1 MTSSK
6 ALRALLFAGVAGTV
20 CATPALSQEEARGG
34 SILLEE
40 IIVTATKRQ
49 ESVRD
54 VSGGVSA
61 VTGAQLEAIGAQ
73 SFADYIQRTP
83 GVVFN
88 DYQPGTSH
96 VVIRGVATNSGN
108 VQGQGTT
115 GYYINEVPLTE
126 PGWTIVIPDIDAFD
140 VDRVEVLRGPQGSLF
155 GSASMGG
162 AVNYIANK
170 ADASGLDAAVE
181 STFAKTKNADLG
193 YTMKGMLNVPVV
205 EDKLAVRAVG
215 SFRRDQGFIDNV
227 GIDKEGSGDIA
238 VGGGR
243 LSVVWTPDDLTEV
256 SWLSLYQKTDV
267 DDAPYRNP
275 TVGSLQ
281 RRTSLA
287 EPNETDVE
295 IHSLRVDRDLGFA
308 TLTALGAYQKKSQD
322 FVFDFSPYRD
332 AYNADLGLN
341 LTSPLYI
348 GSGGDSKGKSA
359 ELRLASNGDGPL
371 KWLIGGMYFK
381 TDKDLYEGLGAT
393 SGVQEA
399 FNASP
404 LFGPG
409 SGTVIAPD
417 GRIFNA
423 FYTDLDGEET
433 ALFGEAS
440 YNFTPEWKLT
450 VGGRLFETKV
460 TETATSSGFS
470 AYPTPAAPA
479 ITTTKED
486 GFNPKLSL
494 TFTPNRDFMA
504 YALYSEG
511 FRFGTP
517 NTQGLSAY
525 PIPSGSKSDTLK
537 NYEVGVRTTHLGGDL
552 LLDLTAFYIDWTDIQ
567 LRLQTP
573 DNFNYAANGSAADI
587 KGLEFSGS
595 WSATDNLDLQT
606 SITYMEA
613 RLKEDLFILWYGT
626 APKGSPLAG
635 SADWSI
641 SNTLF
646 YRFDQEYDPTLT
658 LTHLYLSE
666 GISDMNSAVPGVT
679 PNKQGGYNIFDARLG
694 ATFGTTKLTLFVD
707 NITDKRA
714 VTRTVISDS
723 GGYNQGLVRP
733 RTVGVTFGWSM

>member
-1 MTSSK
+1 MSSSK
-6 ALRALLFAGVAGTV
+6 ALRALLFAGVAGSMM
-20 CATPALSQEEARGG
+20 AGPAFAQDAGG
-34 SILLEE
+34 SLILEE

-54 VSGGVSA
+54 VSGGISA

-88 DYQPGTSH
+88 DYRPGTSH

-126 PGWTIVIPDIDAFD
+126 PGWTIVIPDVDAFD
-140 VDRVEVLRGPQGSLF
+140 VSRVEVLRGPQGSLF

-162 AVNYIANK
+162 AINYIANK
-170 ADASGLDAAVE
+170 ADSSALDMAVE
-181 STFAKTKNADLG
+181 TTLSKTKNADVG

-215 SFRRDQGFIDNV
+215 SFRRDQGFIDNL
-227 GIDKEGSGDIA
+227 GINREGSNDAAI
-238 VGGGR
+238 GGGR

-256 SWLSLYQKTDV
+256 SWLSLYQQTDV
-267 DDAPYRNP
+267 DDAPYQNP
-275 TVGSLQ
+275 TVGELK
-281 RRTSLA
+281 RRTPLA
-287 EPNETDVE
+287 EPNKTDVE

-322 FVFDFSPYRD
+322 FIFDFTSYRD

-371 KWLIGGMYFK
+371 KWLVGGMYFK
-381 TDKDLYEGLGAT
+381 TDKNLYEGLGAT
-393 SGVQEA
+393 SGVQAA
-399 FNASP
+399 FDASP
-404 LFGPG
+404 LYGPG
-409 SGTVIAPD
+409 KGAIIAPD

-423 FYTDLDGEET
+423 FYTDLDGEES

-479 ITTTKED
+479 VTTTKED
-486 GFNPKLSL
+486 GFTPKASL
-494 TFTPNRDFMA
+494 TYTPSRDFMV
-504 YALYSEG
+504 YGLYSEG

-517 NTQGLSAY
+517 NTQGLSTF
-525 PIPSGSKSDTLK
+525 PIPSGSKSDSLK
-537 NYEVGVRTTHLGGDL
+537 NYELGVRTTHLDGAL
-552 LLDLTAFYIDWTDIQ
+552 QLDLTAFYIDWTDIQ
-567 LRLQTP
+567 LRVQTP
-573 DNFNYAANGSAADI
+573 DNFNYASNGGAADI
-587 KGLEFSGS
+587 KGLEFTGS
-595 WSATDNLDLQT
+595 WHATDNLDLQT

-626 APKGSPLAG
+626 APKGSQLAG

-641 SNTLF
+641 SNTVF
-646 YRFDQEYDPTLT
+646 YQFEANYEPTLT
-658 LTHLYLSE
+658 LSHRYLSK
-666 GISDMNSAVPGVT
+666 GISDMNSAVPGAT

-694 ATFGTTKLTLFVD
+694 ASLGTTHVSVFAN
-707 NITDKRA
+707 NITDERG
-714 VTRTVISDS
+714 VTLTAISDS

-733 RTVGVTFGWSM
+733 RTFGVTFGWSM